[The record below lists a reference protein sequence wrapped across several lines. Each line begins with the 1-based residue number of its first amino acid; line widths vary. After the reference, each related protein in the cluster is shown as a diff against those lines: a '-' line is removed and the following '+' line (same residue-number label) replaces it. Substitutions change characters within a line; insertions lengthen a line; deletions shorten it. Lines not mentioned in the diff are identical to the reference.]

1 MKKRRK
7 LELVSLCIFID
18 DVVDDTF
25 SGMMGC
31 SEEDNAVY
39 LFKLPTS
46 KRKIFFPFQVVEDL

>member
-1 MKKRRK
+1 M
-7 LELVSLCIFID
+7 VSLCVFID